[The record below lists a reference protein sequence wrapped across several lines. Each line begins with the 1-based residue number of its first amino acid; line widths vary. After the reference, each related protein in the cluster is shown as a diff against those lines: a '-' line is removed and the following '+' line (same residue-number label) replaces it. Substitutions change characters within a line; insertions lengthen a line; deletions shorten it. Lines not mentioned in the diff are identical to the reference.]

1 MDFGGEAWF
10 ETGHRISALPGDNH
24 VIRLAIDFKNALS
37 WLSLGPTRN
46 MAEELGV
53 PLELLP
59 YQTEVSVLTEAGE
72 EETVAERHARVRAE
86 YYAADLKRYADLQN
100 IELVADSRGVDSTM
114 ALLGLLWGNQK
125 GVGLDYAHS
134 VFSRFWSDSM
144 GLDDVQSIGEILT
157 LSGAPGFEP
166 GAMHEELNTVR
177 ETLEAV
183 GVFSV
188 PMYIVE
194 GQVFQGREHL
204 PMIRWLLA
212 GERESVPI

>member
-1 MDFGGEAWF
+1 M
-10 ETGHRISALPGDNH
+10 
-24 VIRLAIDFKNALS
+24 IRLAIDFKNALS
-37 WLSLGPTRN
+37 WLSLGPTRA

-59 YQTEVSVLTEAGE
+59 YQTEVSVLTEARK

-86 YYAADLKRYADLQN
+86 YYADDLKRYAKLQN
-100 IELVADSRGVDSTM
+100 LELVADSHGVDSTM

-134 VFSRFWSDSM
+134 IFSRFWSDSM
-144 GLDDVQSIGEILT
+144 RLDDVQSIGEILT
-157 LSGAPGFEP
+157 LLSAPGFEP

-177 ETLEAV
+177 ATLEAE

-188 PMYIVE
+188 PMYLVE

>member
-1 MDFGGEAWF
+1 
-10 ETGHRISALPGDNH
+10 

-37 WLSLGPTRN
+37 WLSLGPTRA

-59 YQTEVSVLTEAGE
+59 YQTEVSVLTEARK

-86 YYAADLKRYADLQN
+86 YYADDLKRYAKLQN
-100 IELVADSRGVDSTM
+100 LELVADSHGVDSTM

-144 GLDDVQSIGEILT
+144 CLDDVQSIGEILT
-157 LSGAPGFEP
+157 LLGAPGFEP

-177 ETLEAV
+177 ATLEAE

-188 PMYIVE
+188 PMYLVE

>member
-1 MDFGGEAWF
+1 M
-10 ETGHRISALPGDNH
+10 
-24 VIRLAIDFKNALS
+24 IRLAIDFKNALS
-37 WLSLGPTRN
+37 WLSLGPTRA

-53 PLELLP
+53 PLQLLP
-59 YQTEVSVLTEAGE
+59 YQTEGSVLTEARK

-86 YYAADLKRYADLQN
+86 YYADDLKRYATLQN
-100 IELVADSRGVDSTM
+100 LELVADGHGVDSTM
-114 ALLGLLWGNQK
+114 ALLGLLWGNQR
-125 GVGLDYAHS
+125 GVGFDYASS
-134 VFSRFWSDSM
+134 VFSRFWSGSM
-144 GLDDVQSIGEILT
+144 GLEDTQSLGDILT
-157 LSGAPGFEP
+157 SLGAPDFEP

-177 ETLEAV
+177 ETLEAE

-188 PMYIVE
+188 PMYLVE